1 MSKVVNTKKTDN
13 RLKVAVDLNVDELNK
28 HFIDSSNLNEDN
40 PVIIDNDIN
49 ILTDK
54 IFSLPETNEE
64 EVGNELT
71 KLNARKATG
80 IDCIP
85 SKILKISALLMA
97 PLLAFL
103 INLCFSTSKVPE
115 IWKTARITPLF
126 KSGDKKVFNN
136 YRPISVLPIMN
147 KIMEKLVYKSL
158 LKYLTNNKLL

>member
-1 MSKVVNTKKTDN
+1 MSKVVHTKKTDN

-80 IDCIP
+80 FDCIS

-126 KSGDKKVFNN
+126 KSGDKKVFKN
-136 YRPISVLPIMN
+136 
-147 KIMEKLVYKSL
+147 
-158 LKYLTNNKLL
+158 